1 MTGISLWVA
10 GENPPGSGGLKRAM
24 TDSQLLRTEVVDGE
38 RRTEGIRPL
47 DVAIAFGSEMGV
59 QELRGITIDLD
70 ESSAREM
77 CLGVCPDGDCFSG
90 TPLLN
95 VEQSYCKILIT
106 HKQAGAIIGKN
117 GAEIAALEKSAQI
130 TAKVSPATNFFP
142 GTTDRIM
149 VMSGKPTN
157 IRTNNLVKEARRR
170 AVDLERE
177 LGPSILGLGPRPEY
191 NLIVQA
197 MNAGMAA
204 ASVASFEAVLASTK
218 TASASATMDLYK
230 RLLAEERIAA
240 EQEFIQSG
248 DVPPAPPPSLT
259 PSVEMMMGTDTAVA
273 VTMAVPGVTSANV
286 GGSSSS
292 SSLNYHSG
300 NTSPDYLTNV
310 HHANGRV
317 GRGEGGETG
326 GSTCSYPFYM
336 PSPVLESEEEEDE
349 ECDVNKYNND

>member
-1 MTGISLWVA
+1 MPAPPTLPTDFDQYTALLSLISKSNSTGGSARGADPGCL
-10 GENPPGSGGLKRAM
+10 PP
-24 TDSQLLRTEVVDGE
+24 D
-38 RRTEGIRPL
+38 
-47 DVAIAFGSEMGV
+47 IAFQE
-59 QELRGITIDLD
+59 ELRRQLRSTI
-70 ESSAREM
+70 
-77 CLGVCPDGDCFSG
+77 
-90 TPLLN
+90 
-95 VEQSYCKILIT
+95 Q
-106 HKQAGAIIGKN
+106 
-117 GAEIAALEKSAQI
+117 
-130 TAKVSPATNFFP
+130 
-142 GTTDRIM
+142 
-149 VMSGKPTN
+149 
-157 IRTNNLVKEARRR
+157 NNLVKEARRR

-326 GSTCSYPFYM
+326 GSTCSKSFCY
-336 PSPVLESEEEEDE
+336 L
-349 ECDVNKYNND
+349 